1 MPFPPHPPWP
11 AFPETEQCAAGPRP
25 GAPSRAAW
33 LERLSRAEF
42 LAQAGLEEIYPYLT
56 ETAARL
62 LGVDRVGIWL
72 FDDSQRTIRCA
83 DLFERAGGSHSSGQR
98 LQEADCP
105 AYFAAL
111 ESGEPIVADDALH
124 HPATRD
130 LNDAY
135 LTPHGIGALLD
146 YPVRQQGRLAGVL
159 CHEQAGPARP
169 WNEEQR
175 LLGVALANLVSL
187 ALEHAALRQSQ
198 AQLHSLEERYL
209 RLLEF
214 CPTGIIH
221 YDTEL
226 HITYSNQQFANIIGV
241 PLERLQDLDMA
252 KLQDQRPL
260 PALAAVLEGR
270 TGRFE
275 GEYRASLSGRQ
286 LWVSLVAA
294 PVLDQGG
301 QLLGGIAIVEDATER
316 KRAELQL
323 RQLSRAVEQSP
334 ATIVITDTNGVIE
347 YVNPKF
353 TRTTGYSAE
362 EAVGL
367 KPSVLKSGETPL
379 EVYQELWS
387 TIASGGQWEGVFH
400 NRRRNGELYWE
411 HATISPITD
420 DNQRITHFVAVKED
434 ITEKRRQEDRIHQL
448 AYFDELTGL
457 PNRTLL
463 HDRVSQCLAAAERE
477 QETLALLFID
487 LDNFK
492 TVNDSLG
499 HFTGDRLLQSVA
511 QRLKGCVRDSD
522 TVSRLGGDE
531 FVVVLADAQLDG
543 ASQVAR
549 KIIDRVGQ
557 PFVIDGHQL
566 TVTPSIGIS
575 LFPHDAR
582 DFQSLL
588 KNADTAM
595 YQAKESGRNAYQ
607 FFTAEM
613 NVLAFERLVLEN
625 ALRQAVERQEFV
637 LHYQPQVDMGS
648 GRVIGAEALVRWL
661 HPELGMVPPARFIP
675 VAEDSGLIGAIG
687 DWVLYEAC
695 RQNRAWQE
703 AGLPPIPVAVNLS
716 AVQLRQSELH
726 ESVAELLRR
735 TGLESRYLEL
745 ELTERTVMEDAE
757 ATVRCLRRLDEMG
770 VMLSIDDFGTGY
782 SSLSYLKRFPIDKL
796 KIDQSFVRDIVA
808 DADDQAIAVAIISM
822 GHSLRLRVIAEGVET
837 AEQLEILHRHGCDEA
852 QGFHFGRPMPA
863 DEFAAYLARRNA

>member
-1 MPFPPHPPWP
+1 
-11 AFPETEQCAAGPRP
+11 
-25 GAPSRAAW
+25 
-33 LERLSRAEF
+33 
-42 LAQAGLEEIYPYLT
+42 
-56 ETAARL
+56 
-62 LGVDRVGIWL
+62 
-72 FDDSQRTIRCA
+72 
-83 DLFERAGGSHSSGQR
+83 
-98 LQEADCP
+98 
-105 AYFAAL
+105 
-111 ESGEPIVADDALH
+111 
-124 HPATRD
+124 
-130 LNDAY
+130 
-135 LTPHGIGALLD
+135 
-146 YPVRQQGRLAGVL
+146 
-159 CHEQAGPARP
+159 
-169 WNEEQR
+169 
-175 LLGVALANLVSL
+175 
-187 ALEHAALRQSQ
+187 
-198 AQLHSLEERYL
+198 
-209 RLLEF
+209 
-214 CPTGIIH
+214 
-221 YDTEL
+221 
-226 HITYSNQQFANIIGV
+226 V
-241 PLERLQDLDMA
+241 PLERLQDLDMG

-275 GEYRASLSGRQ
+275 GEYRSSLSGRQ

-294 PVLDQGG
+294 PVLDQSG

-334 ATIVITDTNGVIE
+334 ATIVITDTDGVIE

-477 QETLALLFID
+477 QEPLALLFID

-557 PFVIDGHQL
+557 PFVIDSHQL

-695 RQNRAWQE
+695 RQNRAWQD
-703 AGLPPIPVAVNLS
+703 AGLPAIPVAVNLS

-837 AEQLEILHRHGCDEA
+837 VEQLEILRRHGCDEA
-852 QGFHFGRPMPA
+852 QGFHFGRPMAA
-863 DEFAAYLARRNA
+863 DEFAAYLAKRNA